1 MNKLSFPVVL
11 AAMCLSACSGGGAN
25 SEKLI
30 GSWTCDGPSRPN
42 MEFKAGGLYLKDTL
56 GDPNS
61 PQASGRASTE
71 INGTYKIDG
80 SSVTMTPTQF
90 RLAVEPQDLAIF
102 LQASH
107 GGQGRLSHIRGT
119 TFELAP
125 GKDQTVMSFKFEG
138 NSATFQLTRRI
149 DAQGNEV
156 KPPNGTWKPFEC
168 VKSSSGSKP

>member
-1 MNKLSFPVVL
+1 MNKLIFPVVF
-11 AAMCLSACSGGGAN
+11 AGIALSACRGGA
-25 SEKLI
+25 SGEKLI
-30 GSWTCDGPSRPN
+30 GSWTCDGPDRPN
-42 MEFKAGGLYLKDTL
+42 MEFKAGGQFLKDTL

-71 INGTYKIDG
+71 VGGTYKIDG
-80 SSVTMTPTQF
+80 TSLTMTPTQF
-90 RLAVEPQDLAIF
+90 RFAVEPRDLGIF
-102 LQASH
+102 LQAAN

-119 TFELAP
+119 TFELSP
-125 GKDQTVMSFKFEG
+125 GKDQTVMSFKIEG
-138 NSATFQLTRRI
+138 SSATFQLMKRI

>member
-1 MNKLSFPVVL
+1 MNKLSLPVVL
-11 AAMCLSACSGGGAN
+11 AAMCLSACSGGGN

-30 GSWTCDGPSRPN
+30 GSWTCDGPERPN

-71 INGTYKIDG
+71 INGTYKIVG
-80 SSVTMTPTQF
+80 SSVTLTPTQF
-90 RLAVEPQDLAIF
+90 RLAVQPLDLAIF

-107 GGQGRLSHIRGT
+107 GGQGRLTHIRGT

-138 NSATFQLTRRI
+138 NSATFQVTKLI
-149 DAQGNEV
+149 DAEGKEV
-156 KPPNGTWKPFEC
+156 KHPNGAYAP
-168 VKSSSGSKP
+168 VHSLR